1 MCGINGIISIDQD
14 VEISQKI
21 DCMATISKMNNK
33 ISHRGPDASGS
44 FPGSSFV
51 LGFRRLS
58 IIDLD
63 ETANQPMLNEKKDVV
78 IVFNGEIYNYLEIK
92 TELIVRGHTFQTK
105 SDTEVILKAY
115 MEYGDH
121 CVDHFNGM
129 WAFAIYDFRK
139 KRLFCS
145 RDRLGV
151 KPFYYTI
158 QDGLLYFSSELKSL
172 HSVFQFTNANHNKV
186 YEYLAYGY
194 RINDSE
200 TFFEDCKELLPGHV
214 LTIENSKMQIDSF
227 WKLEEDMY
235 KHDGLK
241 NYEQE
246 FEELFE
252 SAVKLRYRSDVPVAL
267 LLSGGLDSS
276 AIARV
281 TDDLIE
287 NGNLDQNEIHAYIA
301 SFPNFKDDETA
312 IAREFIKTCKHIKLH
327 EMQIETKNL
336 IKDFDQIIYDLDH
349 PLFSFTSFA
358 HNNIMKAC
366 NKKGIKVVLN
376 GQGSDEAFA
385 GYDRYITGAFLLDK
399 LVEGKKSFWKEF
411 KILNKKNGHS
421 KPFLISQMIKS
432 LLNPPFAS
440 YLRAKHTEKSLDS
453 LNPEFV
459 KNCKD
464 HYKSQYKFSLKGNNF
479 NRYLLNAINHQGLNT
494 ILHYE
499 DVSSMQQSVE
509 VRSPFMDYRL
519 MEFAFSI
526 PEEMKFKEGRTKR
539 IIRDTIGKKLPD
551 NITNNRIKIGFQT
564 PFTDYI
570 TKDENLRK
578 YIFEILSSSSFK
590 SKTIWDAAKIKEKFK
605 NPSKYP
611 NFPFWRVINLEVWSK
626 MYGVTNL

>member
-1 MCGINGIISIDQD
+1 MCGINGIIGIDQNI
-14 VEISQKI
+14 EISRKI
-21 DCMATISKMNNK
+21 DSKATISKMNDS
-33 ISHRGPDASGS
+33 IVHRGPDAEGAFIQNSV
-44 FPGSSFV
+44 V

-63 ETANQPMLNEKKDVV
+63 ESANQPMLTEKKDLV

-92 TELIVRGHTFQTK
+92 KILLAKGHTFQTK

-115 MEYGDH
+115 MEYGDD
-121 CVDHFNGM
+121 CVQHFNGM
-129 WAFAIYDFRK
+129 WAFAIYDFRRK
-139 KRLFCS
+139 KLFCS

-172 HSVFQFTNANHNKV
+172 HSVFQFTNANRNKV
-186 YEYLAYGY
+186 FEYLAYGY
-194 RINDSE
+194 RINDGE
-200 TFFEDCKELLPGHV
+200 TFFEDCKELLPGNTLIV
-214 LTIENSKMQIDSF
+214 KNGVMEIDSY
-227 WKLEEDMY
+227 WKLKENMYEHDPSKTFEE
-235 KHDGLK
+235 
-241 NYEQE
+241 E
-246 FEELFE
+246 FEALFE

-287 NGNLDQNEIHAYIA
+287 SGNLDQNEIHAFIA
-301 SFPNFKDDETA
+301 SFPNFEDDETA
-312 IAREFIKTCKHIKLH
+312 IAREFVNTCNHIKLH
-327 EMQIETKNL
+327 EMQIKTKNL
-336 IKDFDQIIYDLDH
+336 VEDFDQLIYDLDH

-366 NKKGIKVVLN
+366 NKNGIKVVLN

-385 GYDRYITGAFLLDK
+385 GYDRYIAGVYLLDK
-399 LVEGKKSFWKEF
+399 LVTGKKSFWKEF
-411 KILNKKNGHS
+411 KLLNEQNEYS
-421 KPFLISQMIKS
+421 KSFLMSQMMKS
-432 LLNPPFAS
+432 VLKPSYAS
-440 YLRAKHTEKSLDS
+440 YLRAKHQEKSLDS

-459 KNCKD
+459 RKGRE
-464 HYKSQYKFSLKGNNF
+464 HYKSHYKFSLKGNNF
-479 NRYLLNAINHQGLNT
+479 SHYLLNAINKQGLNT

-499 DVSSMQQSVE
+499 DVSSMQQSIE

-526 PEEMKFKEGRTKR
+526 PVEVKFKEGRTKR

-551 NITNNRIKIGFQT
+551 TITNNRQKIGFKT

-570 TKDENLRK
+570 TNDENLRN
-578 YIFEILSSSSFK
+578 YIFDILNSDNFK
-590 SKTIWDAAKIKEKFK
+590 SKKIWDASKVAGKFQ
-605 NPSKYP
+605 NPADNP
-611 NFPFWRVINLEVWSK
+611 NFPFWRIINLEVWSK